1 MNIQPPYITLDAWT
15 SIYITIVVVNTCHAY
30 HQYARYLPLRTLREE
45 DALSSTS
52 SSGSLDDGE
61 AARRIAGKHLKD
73 TDLKKT
79 DKKCD

>member
-1 MNIQPPYITLDAWT
+1 MDGHRSLIT
-15 SIYITIVVVNTCHAY
+15 VVGVNTYNTCH
-30 HQYARYLPLRTLREE
+30 QCARYLPLRTLREE